1 MPRNKQYSRLQKEN
15 HVFSEK
21 KVQVLEKAYCIFG
34 QEDLTYMP
42 VICKLLYKLNA
53 TPRKLSGF
61 SKTRKLIPD
70 FPRKR
75 SKNSR
80 EDSEKATKAD
90 QSYKILN
97 QRALIIR
104 RIWYWHMTGKI
115 FRAEQK
121 GKKQT
126 QIQ

>member
-1 MPRNKQYSRLQKEN
+1 MPRNKQYARLQKEN

-21 KVQVLEKAYCIFG
+21 KVQVLEKAYRILG

-42 VICKLLYKLNA
+42 VICKLFYKLNA

-75 SKNSR
+75 SKNS
-80 EDSEKATKAD
+80 
-90 QSYKILN
+90 
-97 QRALIIR
+97 
-104 RIWYWHMTGKI
+104 
-115 FRAEQK
+115 
-121 GKKQT
+121 
-126 QIQ
+126 